1 MYIDSIKEIEVIGKT
16 IVKIE
21 GLYHFSE
28 KVTFIFSDG
37 DKLVMQHPG
46 TYSNVEVDDICG
58 DIEDLLNSPLLR
70 AEEVKHLNL
79 PAKESYQSNYTWTF
93 YKFATI
99 KGYVDI
105 KWYGTSNGYYSE
117 ECSLRYYK
125 ACDVQQNHTVSS

>member
-1 MYIDSIKEIEVIGKT
+1 MYIDSIKEIEIIGKT

-21 GLYHFSE
+21 GLHHSSE
-28 KVTFIFSDG
+28 EVTFIFSDG

-79 PAKESYQSNYTWTF
+79 
-93 YKFATI
+93 
-99 KGYVDI
+99 
-105 KWYGTSNGYYSE
+105 
-117 ECSLRYYK
+117 LL
-125 ACDVQQNHTVSS
+125 

>member
-1 MYIDSIKEIEVIGKT
+1 MYIDSIKEIGIIGKT

-99 KGYVDI
+99 KG
-105 KWYGTSNGYYSE
+105 
-117 ECSLRYYK
+117 
-125 ACDVQQNHTVSS
+125 